1 MVSTKPATDPRQ
13 RIGTCI
19 DDNSYE
25 LIDLLGLGAYGAV
38 YLARHTLTQKMYAVK
53 CLSKVGLNERQIEF
67 QLREI
72 RLHAQV
78 AVHPNVASLEK
89 IVDTGDCLYIVLEY
103 CREGDLFYTIT
114 EGRGYINDHQ
124 AIRSVFLQI
133 IDAVSYLHAKGIA
146 HRDLKPE
153 NILVF
158 DGGVKVKIA
167 DFGLA
172 TTEAISTDFG
182 CGSTFYFSP
191 GMQTIKCIK
200 NTSLYYMTNS
210 KYSFSTNRMSR
221 WPLQKTE
228 SLFYQAK

>member
-1 MVSTKPATDPRQ
+1 MVNTKATTDPRQ

-19 DDNSYE
+19 DDNSFE

-89 IVDTGDCLYIVLEY
+89 IVDTSDCLYIVLEY

-114 EGRGYINDHQ
+114 EGRGYVNDHQ
-124 AIRSVFLQI
+124 AIKSVFLQI
-133 IDAVSYLHAKGIA
+133 IDAVSYLHAKGI
-146 HRDLKPE
+146 
-153 NILVF
+153 F

-191 GMQTIKCIK
+191 GKQTIQCIK
-200 NTSLYYMTNS
+200 KHYLV
-210 KYSFSTNRMSR
+210 
-221 WPLQKTE
+221 LH
-228 SLFYQAK
+228 